1 MEQFLENLQGRFDI
15 PDRMFFSVATA
26 WQNVLTSPSDVKQ
39 LIPEFFYMPEF
50 LRNANGYDL
59 GVKQDGEH
67 LNEVR
72 CLDFGVTAAELHK
85 PMKCC
90 GRAAGACYCGRAAA
104 FFILRQS
111 RRYRG

>member
-1 MEQFLENLQGRFDI
+1 
-15 PDRMFFSVATA
+15 MFFSVATA

-72 CLDFGVTAAELHK
+72 CLDFGVTAAEPQL
-85 PMKCC
+85 MVF
-90 GRAAGACYCGRAAA
+90 CGRAAA
-104 FFILRQS
+104 ARTLRQS
-111 RRYRG
+111 HSLWCSAAEPQGV